1 MASLDFFT
9 LIGLT
14 SLIVQLAVLFLLF
27 YGYYLKSKL
36 KFMRHGIVMVVAT
49 LLHFALIFAIM
60 VPSLVIALL
69 PSILAPFTLLSAV
82 ILIHAITG
90 SIAVALAALLA
101 GLWRFR
107 KNYAGCIN
115 RKNWM
120 LPTLGI
126 WVFSL
131 ILGIILFAIFYGPA
145 LVS

>member
-1 MASLDFFT
+1 MVSVYFFT

-14 SLIVQLAVLFLLF
+14 SLLVQLAVLFLLF

-60 VPSLVIALL
+60 IPSFVYALL
-69 PSILAPFTLLSAV
+69 PSIFTSFTLLSAI

-90 SIAVALAALLA
+90 SLAIALAALLA

-107 KNYAGCIN
+107 KNFADCIG

-131 ILGIILFAIFYGPA
+131 ILGIVLFAIFYGPA
-145 LVS
+145 LL